1 MTIKT
6 YKLEVKNIKSFENF
20 TIEISLEKGLYAITG
35 TNGVGKSTLMTLL
48 AKPFLPTILETHF
61 SKSAAEKSEV
71 HYKLDNCEEIN
82 TYKNSKWDSEKING
96 EIKLR
101 GFYEGSVIHGTR
113 FSDANLAAIKHSQ
126 DVSPNDLADADDFVK
141 SKLSYVL
148 HGYDGK
154 YKSLKKIK
162 HRDLAFKKFKFRG
175 TPYFIEYE
183 GQLVSQFS
191 MSTGESLLI
200 SLLHF
205 INNTV
210 IRNDDQKTHKL
221 ILIDEVE
228 LALHPSSLKRLID
241 LLKELSKDRNL
252 TVYFSTHSIEL
263 VRTISPGNVYYLQ
276 PGVFGD
282 IEVVNPCYP
291 AYATRSLY
299 DHDGYDFL
307 ILVEDDL
314 AKYVISRIIDENKLY
329 HSKLIHILPC
339 AGWKNTARLHDDI
352 VKSNLIGLG
361 CTVMTILDG
370 DVKDEFKKD
379 FLDNDLYKDIN
390 VQFLSVQSVEK
401 YLYQK
406 LVSEPDRIFAK
417 RFGDKFYRIRS
428 LVDILSD
435 YRQNF
440 SRDGNG
446 KKLYNLL
453 KACAKDQKT
462 SESEFATLIS
472 EFIYDYEDFSKLSS
486 SLNKI
491 LNG

>member
-1 MTIKT
+1 MKI
-6 YKLEVKNIKSFENF
+6 YALEVRHLKSFENF
-20 TIEISLEKGLYAITG
+20 SVELSLEKGLYAITG
-35 TNGVGKSTLMTLL
+35 TNGVGKSSLMSLL
-48 AKPFLPTILETHF
+48 AKPFLPSVLDTYFL
-61 SKSAAEKSEV
+61 KSANENSEV
-71 HYKLDNCEEIN
+71 IYKIDGCEEKHQ
-82 TYKNSKWDSEKING
+82 YKNNAWISEKKG
-96 EIKLR
+96 GDIKLR

-113 FSDANLAAIKHSQ
+113 FSDANLTAIQHANS
-126 DVSPNDLADADDFVK
+126 VSERDLADADEFVK
-141 SKLSYVL
+141 SKLSYIL

-154 YKSLKKIK
+154 YNTLRKIK
-162 HRDLAFKKFKFRG
+162 HRDIAFKKFKFRG
-175 TPYFIEYE
+175 TPYFMEYE
-183 GQLVSQFS
+183 SKLVSQFS

-263 VRTISPGNVYYLQ
+263 VRTIKPDNVYYLQ

-307 ILVEDDL
+307 ILVEDEL
-314 AKYVISRIIDENKLY
+314 AKYIIARIIDENELY

-339 AGWKNTARLHDDI
+339 AGWKNTVRLHDDI
-352 VKSNLIGLG
+352 VKSNLVGLG
-361 CTVMTILDG
+361 CAVMTVLDG
-370 DVKDEFKKD
+370 DVQND
-379 FLDNDLYKDIN
+379 FRREYTENGLYNNIN

-401 YLYQK
+401 YIFEK
-406 LVSEPDRIFAK
+406 LVSKPDKVFAK
-417 RFGDKFYRIRS
+417 RLGDKFYRVRA
-428 LVDILSD
+428 LNDILAD
-435 YRQNF
+435 YKTNYTKD
-440 SRDGNG
+440 SGG
-446 KKLYNLL
+446 KKLYALL
-453 KACAKDQKT
+453 KACARDQKT
-462 SESEFATLIS
+462 SESEFVTLLS
-472 EFIYDYEDFSKLSS
+472 EFIYDYEDFSKLST
-486 SLNKI
+486 SLNRI
-491 LNG
+491 ING